1 MITTITELR
10 SLIRSLIEES
20 IEGSS
25 KSSERFQLDITI
37 RNGYPYTAELVDTE
51 TGEILATAELIGG
64 SDLFTYRGR
73 PLVGVSSIM
82 RTSPARGAGK
92 LLYAKIANWLL
103 DNGFM
108 FGSQSGSITRD
119 GTFMPY
125 EMRSGAAT
133 AAHVFMKRYG
143 AKEVEI
149 PNTDPDSEFVKERL
163 YVYPNR
169 IPEDKLI
176 RELGLDKY

>member
-1 MITTITELR
+1 
-10 SLIRSLIEES
+10 
-20 IEGSS
+20 
-25 KSSERFQLDITI
+25 
-37 RNGYPYTAELVDTE
+37 
-51 TGEILATAELIGG
+51 
-64 SDLFTYRGR
+64 
-73 PLVGVSSIM
+73 
-82 RTSPARGAGK
+82 
-92 LLYAKIANWLL
+92 
-103 DNGFM
+103 
-108 FGSQSGSITRD
+108 
-119 GTFMPY
+119 
-125 EMRSGAAT
+125 MRSGAAT